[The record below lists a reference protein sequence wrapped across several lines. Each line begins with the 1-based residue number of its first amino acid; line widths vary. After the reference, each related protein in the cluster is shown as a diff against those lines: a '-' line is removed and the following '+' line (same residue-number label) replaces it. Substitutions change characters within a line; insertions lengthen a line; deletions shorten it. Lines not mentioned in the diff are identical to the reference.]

1 MRNYWKILWEL
12 IVLSRPEWGFIF
24 AGVAYMLSLFYL
36 LPLIPSIAVGWVSIY
51 AFAGGH
57 FSLNAVFDKDSDADN
72 PRSFSLRNPLVTS
85 DLLTPKNIYFW
96 VGLLWFLPIPLNIL
110 FVPNAFTFPKLPLAF
125 IAYFLAIGGSITY
138 SVPPLRFKAKPFID
152 LTITVLIIGF
162 FIPIYIGLLGSEILV
177 NTKLIFYGILLS
189 LFLVAGIHLPT
200 ILTDYET
207 DLKNGEMTTAVYL
220 GVKKTSYLT
229 SVIIIA
235 RVAGFAIINL
245 ILMTDGTLIPNIIPF
260 FLGAVEVVL
269 ACNLAWRRDRE
280 AALLLWKVVIMT
292 SIVGGIL
299 FGLLYTP

>member
-1 MRNYWKILWEL
+1 
-12 IVLSRPEWGFIF
+12 
-24 AGVAYMLSLFYL
+24 MLSLFYL